1 MRLKEGFITHEG
13 ADEHITVPVGG
24 LSFSGMVRSNKTAGF
39 IVECLKEDVTEEEII
54 ERMLAK
60 YDASKEQ
67 ITGDVEDVL
76 DKLRGIGAIEEES
89 SCWMEWLHRRRIW
102 KSLHLNRNWSERGTL
117 LIPAGGSVC
126 FLCSDRR
133 EICLRSPRNRGD
145 AGSMMWHFT
154 SVQMG
159 LMYCT
164 ASSRCCRMDMYF
176 WETIV

>member
-24 LSFSGMVRSNKTAGF
+24 LSFSSMVRSNKTAGF

-76 DKLRGIGAIEEES
+76 DKLRGIGAIEE
-89 SCWMEWLHRRRIW
+89 
-102 KSLHLNRNWSERGTL
+102 
-117 LIPAGGSVC
+117 
-126 FLCSDRR
+126 
-133 EICLRSPRNRGD
+133 
-145 AGSMMWHFT
+145 
-154 SVQMG
+154 
-159 LMYCT
+159 
-164 ASSRCCRMDMYF
+164 
-176 WETIV
+176 